1 MPTKSVAAR
10 IEARIHVIRGERVML
25 DVDLAALY
33 GVPTKQLNQAVSRN
47 PRRFPIDFMFRLT
60 ANETGNLMSQIVTS
74 SSGPHGGRR
83 NAPAAF
89 TEQGVAMLSSVLRSV
104 RAVAVNILIMRTF
117 VQLRRTM
124 SANTQLGRRVDDL
137 ERKVD
142 IHGTVLADVL
152 KALRALERPTPT
164 KRREIGF
171 RPKGQGARA
180 SG

>member
-1 MPTKSVAAR
+1 
-10 IEARIHVIRGERVML
+10 ML

-60 ANETGNLMSQIVTS
+60 AKETGNLMSQIVTS
-74 SSGPHGGRR
+74 SSAPHGGRR

-89 TEQGVAMLSSVLRSV
+89 TEQGVAMLSSVLRSD
-104 RAVAVNILIMRTF
+104 RSVAVNILIMRTF

-124 SANTQLGRRVDDL
+124 SANTQLGHRVDDL
-137 ERKVD
+137 ERKIDV
-142 IHGTVLADVL
+142 HGTVLVDVL
-152 KALRALERPTPT
+152 KALRALERPAPQ

-171 RPKGQGARA
+171 RPTAR
-180 SG
+180 SGRSAR